1 MKMGVRRKRAK
12 SAGFWR
18 IVGCH
23 EHGMDRGFRLDDG
36 PGAFKRQPQTSKGD
50 PMSKSP
56 KSKSPISKSMN
67 VKSLS
72 VSLVLL
78 MAGMSAASAQ
88 AGPTMQE
95 KMACRSDA
103 ESLCAAHIGK
113 PSEMNACLRE
123 NKAKLS
129 VPCRKVVEAHGG

>member
-1 MKMGVRRKRAK
+1 
-12 SAGFWR
+12 
-18 IVGCH
+18 
-23 EHGMDRGFRLDDG
+23 MDRGFRFDDG
-36 PGAFKRQPQTSKGD
+36 PGAFKRQPQTSKDD
-50 PMSKSP
+50 PMSKSMFR
-56 KSKSPISKSMN
+56 SMN

-103 ESLCAAHIGK
+103 ESLCAEHNGK

-129 VPCRKVVEAHGG
+129 APCRKVVEAHGG

>member
-1 MKMGVRRKRAK
+1 
-12 SAGFWR
+12 
-18 IVGCH
+18 
-23 EHGMDRGFRLDDG
+23 
-36 PGAFKRQPQTSKGD
+36 
-50 PMSKSP
+50 MSKS
-56 KSKSPISKSMN
+56 SMSKSMN
-67 VKSLS
+67 VKPMNAKSLS
-72 VSLVLL
+72 VSLALL

-103 ESLCAAHIGK
+103 ESLCAEHIGK

-129 VPCRKVVEAHGG
+129 VPCLKLVEVHGG

>member
-1 MKMGVRRKRAK
+1 MKMGVRRKRAR

-18 IVGCH
+18 IGGCH
-23 EHGMDRGFRLDDG
+23 EHGMDRDFRFDDG

-50 PMSKSP
+50 PMSKS
-56 KSKSPISKSMN
+56 SMSKSMN
-67 VKSLS
+67 VRSLS